1 MCLRKIKTKGVPI
14 VEFICIS
21 WHGIYKMKLE
31 ERKEQFESMLK
42 YISKVSEKL
51 SLPVILAGDFNVEIK
66 AIETLVSPPLVLHK
80 YTPTER
86 RETNT
91 IDFYISS
98 ESLAMSDIKP
108 LTLTSETGVTE
119 VLSLFDHDPVV
130 AMMST
135 ETENKD
141 TAKTQ
146 SGSLPDLSAIDDS
159 LLVSNVPQ
167 RIPNKVV
174 ITGKAV
180 HMYRL

>member
-1 MCLRKIKTKGVPI
+1 
-14 VEFICIS
+14 
-21 WHGIYKMKLE
+21 MKLE

-86 RETNT
+86 REPNT

-98 ESLAMSDIKP
+98 KSLAMSDIKS
-108 LTLTSETGVTE
+108 LTLKSETGVTE

-130 AMMST
+130 SLMST

-141 TAKTQ
+141 TAKSK
-146 SGSLPDLSAIDDS
+146 SGEVEDKSTSTTVSPDTRDGTS
-159 LLVSNVPQ
+159 
-167 RIPNKVV
+167 
-174 ITGKAV
+174 
-180 HMYRL
+180 